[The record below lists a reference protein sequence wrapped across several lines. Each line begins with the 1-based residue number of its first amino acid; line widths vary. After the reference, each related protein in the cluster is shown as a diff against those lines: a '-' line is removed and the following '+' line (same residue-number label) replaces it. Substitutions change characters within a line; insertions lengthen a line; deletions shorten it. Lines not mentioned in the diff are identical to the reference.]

1 MPSDRPARS
10 ARSARSLRS
19 GSPLALALAVTAGAY
34 GSLDS
39 MLNVAFPDLIGDL
52 GIAVVDIQWLVVAF
66 VLASGGALIGAGRL
80 GDQFGHHRTL
90 AWGGLASAAGL
101 VVCAAAPA
109 LPLLVVGRVL
119 QGLGTAFVMASAPA
133 LITAS
138 AGDSGRARALGLFQM
153 SAAVGLALGPLVA
166 GPLVGALGW
175 RAVFWTR
182 APVGLALGV
191 LAGRQARHAPV
202 GRAAL
207 GGPALLAAT
216 LATVLVALNLSLRL
230 GPTAGVAALAVVG
243 AGLAVVLTRHQRAA
257 DDPVIALDL
266 LRRPAFLSANLLAV
280 VANGAAFVGWLFV
293 PTYLV
298 DELGRSAFTGGV
310 VLAATP
316 AATAAMAPV
325 AARLADRWAPATV
338 AAGGLVT
345 LTAGLVVGGIVAP
358 SASVMGLALALALV
372 GAGLGLFTV
381 PNMAY
386 VFASLP
392 EDRQGVAGGVTLTM
406 RTVGIVL
413 GVGLLSR
420 FFAANQDAGFGAD
433 LGRTFLAAAAVT
445 AVGAVAS
452 CLRAGFPGRRATEPA
467 APVQS
472 M

>member
-1 MPSDRPARS
+1 MTSTDGSTTSTRPV
-10 ARSARSLRS
+10 
-19 GSPLALALAVTAGAY
+19 SPLALALAVTAGAY

-66 VLASGGALIGAGRL
+66 VLASGGTLIGAGRL
-80 GDQFGHHRTL
+80 GDLLGHHRTL
-90 AWGGLASAAGL
+90 SWGGLASAIGMA
-101 VVCAAAPA
+101 VCAAAPNLA
-109 LPLLVVGRVL
+109 VLVVGRVL

-138 AGDSGRARALGLFQM
+138 AGEGGRGRALGLFQM

-166 GPLVGALGW
+166 SPLVAALGW
-175 RAVFWTR
+175 RSVFWIR
-182 APVGLALGV
+182 APIGIALGL
-191 LAGRQARHAPV
+191 LASRQARHTPV
-202 GRAAL
+202 TGRVAL

-230 GPTAGVAALAVVG
+230 GVNGTVIGLAVGG
-243 AGLAVVLTRHQRAA
+243 AVLAVVLTRHQRRA

-280 VANGAAFVGWLFV
+280 AANGAAFVGWLFV

-298 DELGRSAFTGGV
+298 DELGRSTFTGGV

-316 AATAAMAPV
+316 AATALVAPV
-325 AARLADRWAPATV
+325 AGRLSDRFGPAAV
-338 AAGGLVT
+338 AA
-345 LTAGLVVGGIVAP
+345 AGLVVLTGGLAVGGVVAP
-358 SASVMGLALALALV
+358 TASVLGLGLAMALV
-372 GAGLGLFTV
+372 GAGVGLFTV

-392 EDRQGVAGGVTLTM
+392 ADRQGVAGGVTQTM
-406 RTVGIVL
+406 RTMGIVV

-420 FFAANQDAGFGAD
+420 FFAANQDLGFGRD
-433 LGRTFLAAAAVT
+433 LGRTFLAAALVTGLGAAVS
-445 AVGAVAS
+445 G
-452 CLRAGFPGRRATEPA
+452 LRAWRPGARRAAGPQPA
-467 APVQS
+467 
-472 M
+472 